1 MDRIKRYIDSDNLS
15 DSNGS
20 NASSSEYYDSD
31 NSDSD
36 TISKDNTND
45 DITET
50 ESETESEIE
59 AEAESD
65 SEDEISNLK
74 LNSNWAIWYHHQK
87 NNWKLDSYKNI
98 FTFKNIKNFW
108 DFNNN
113 LNLIGGINT
122 QHYFMMR
129 NDITPIW
136 EDKNNKNGGCWSIK
150 IPVEKSYELWIKLSM
165 YIIGESLT
173 DDKYLVNGIS
183 ICAKNTTTSVV
194 KIWINDNNKSSI
206 KNLPTEILNE
216 YGFNII
222 YKSHIPEY

>member
-20 NASSSEYYDSD
+20 NASSSEYY
-31 NSDSD
+31 NSDSE
-36 TISKDNTND
+36 TISNENNTSD
-45 DITET
+45 DITE
-50 ESETESEIE
+50 S
-59 AEAESD
+59 ESD
-65 SEDEISNLK
+65 SEDEISFLK
-74 LNSNWAIWYHHQK
+74 LNSIWAIWYHHQK

-98 FTFKNIKNFW
+98 FTFKNIKDFW
-108 DFNNN
+108 NFNNN

-136 EDKNNKNGGCWSIK
+136 EDINNKNGGCWSIK

-173 DDKYLVNGIS
+173 DDRYLVNGIS

-206 KNLPTEILNE
+206 KNLPTDILNE

>member
-31 NSDSD
+31 NNSDSD
-36 TISKDNTND
+36 IISDIISDEHKEDNTND
-45 DITET
+45 DET
-50 ESETESEIE
+50 ES
-59 AEAESD
+59 D
-65 SEDEISNLK
+65 DEISNLK
-74 LNSNWAIWYHHQK
+74 LNSIWSIWYHHQK

-98 FTFKNIKNFW
+98 FTFKNIKDFW
-108 DFNNN
+108 NFNNN

-136 EDKNNKNGGCWSIK
+136 EDPNNKNGGCWSIK
-150 IPVEKSYELWIKLSM
+150 IPVEKSFELWIKISM

-173 DDKYLVNGIS
+173 DDEYLVNGIS

-206 KNLPTEILNE
+206 KNLPTDILNE

>member
-20 NASSSEYYDSD
+20 NASSSEYY
-31 NSDSD
+31 NSDSE
-36 TISKDNTND
+36 TISNENNTSD
-45 DITET
+45 DITE
-50 ESETESEIE
+50 S
-59 AEAESD
+59 ESD

-74 LNSNWAIWYHHQK
+74 LNSIWAIWYHHQK

-98 FTFKNIKNFW
+98 FTFKNIKDFW
-108 DFNNN
+108 NFNNN

-136 EDKNNKNGGCWSIK
+136 EDINNKNGGCWSIK

-173 DDKYLVNGIS
+173 DDRYLVNGIS

-206 KNLPTEILNE
+206 KNLPTDILNE